1 MPSLDVLL
9 TFVVAVVIL
18 VISPG
23 PSNLYIMA
31 RSMGQGYQAGF
42 AAASGMALGSSLY
55 VIATALGLAALFKYS
70 PTAYLALKIAG
81 ALYLLYLGVHY
92 FRQAKA
98 LSADKPHVRT
108 MHTMAIFRQSV
119 VVELTNPKTALFF
132 LAFLPQFV
140 NAEAG
145 NVSLQLLFLGL
156 IYAVIGFISD
166 VCVAL
171 LSTRVGKW
179 LSNHPA
185 FSFWQDRISG
195 TILCGLG
202 GAILFQ
208 EWRNESA

>member
-1 MPSLDVLL
+1 MFSVDVLI
-9 TFVVAVVIL
+9 TFVIAVVVL
-18 VISPG
+18 VVSPG

-42 AAASGMALGSSLY
+42 AAASGMALGSTIY

-70 PTAYLALKIAG
+70 PTAYLLLKIVG

-98 LSADKPHVRT
+98 LHADKPHLRQMQT
-108 MHTMAIFRQSV
+108 YRIFKQSII
-119 VVELTNPKTALFF
+119 VELTNPKTALFF

-140 NAEAG
+140 NAQAG
-145 NVSLQLLFLGL
+145 NVWLQLLLLGF
-156 IYAVIGFISD
+156 IYSVIGFISD

-179 LSNHPA
+179 LNSHPA

-208 EWRNESA
+208 EWRTK

>member
-1 MPSLDVLL
+1 MPSIDVLI
-9 TFVVAVVIL
+9 TFVIAVVIL
-18 VISPG
+18 VVSPG

-42 AAASGMALGSSLY
+42 AAASGMALGSTLY

-70 PTAYLALKIAG
+70 PTAYILLKISG
-81 ALYLLYLGVHY
+81 ALYLLYLGIHY
-92 FRQAKA
+92 FRQAKVMDA
-98 LSADKPHVRT
+98 EKPHLRRMQT
-108 MHTMAIFRQSV
+108 MRIFRQSV
-119 VVELTNPKTALFF
+119 IVELTNPKTALFF

-145 NVSLQLLFLGL
+145 NVSMQLLLLGL
-156 IYAVIGFISD
+156 IYAVVGFISD

-179 LSNHPA
+179 LSSHPA

-208 EWRNESA
+208 EWRDHS